1 MSIKPYND
9 YIGQKIG
16 IVKIKE
22 RIDTNNFLVECDC
35 GVTTKKL
42 MGNLLTSYK
51 KGNIVSC
58 GCMKRINMG
67 RKNIGKPSHRKIHF
81 TEEQIEDI
89 ISQHLKNVSLAVV
102 GEQYGCSQPVIR
114 NIVKS
119 RGYTPTCR
127 RSDLNENFF
136 DVIDSEVKAY
146 WLGYLA
152 ADGTIR
158 VRESGIDKDGK
169 KRNRGNSI
177 HLKLSTMD
185 ETHLIKFR
193 DVVCPNSVLKYA
205 TSVVTTRKG
214 NISTSY
220 NVTLNLYS
228 NHIVSQIIDK
238 GVGPRKT
245 FTVGKPNIEEKYIR
259 HYLRGLFDGD
269 GTVSIHHSRSMRYSI
284 ASASEKMYEF
294 LYEHLK
300 SLGIDVKR
308 YGINCVIGKR
318 DDTMRFHDY
327 IYKDATVWLE
337 RKRDK
342 VNSVFDRL
350 NEIKKWEEKYNFPY
364 SENNR
369 WSDEDLDCLIDGY
382 KQGLSYSEIEEKFG
396 GKYTTKQIRSKAVSL
411 RKHKAL
417 TAYNQRGENEDI

>member
-1 MSIKPYND
+1 MTKRKPYNE
-9 YIGQKIG
+9 YIGEKIG
-16 IVKIKE
+16 IVKILK
-22 RIDTNNFLVECDC
+22 RIDTNNFLIECDC
-35 GVTTKKL
+35 GVTTKKWL
-42 MGNLLTSYK
+42 SNLLTSYEL
-51 KGNIVSC
+51 GNVVSC

-67 RKNIGKPSHRKIHF
+67 RKNIGRVSHRKIHF

-89 ISQHLKNVSLAVV
+89 VNQHLKNISLEVV
-102 GEQYGCSQPVIR
+102 GKQYGCSQPVIR
-114 NIVKS
+114 NVVKS

-136 DVIDSEVKAY
+136 DVIDDEVKAY

-158 VRESGIDKDGK
+158 VRESSISKDGK

-185 ETHLIKFR
+185 EDHLKKFR
-193 DVVCPNSVLKYA
+193 DVICPNSVLKYA
-205 TSVVTTRKG
+205 TSVVKTKKG

-220 NVTLNLYS
+220 NVILNLYS

-269 GTVSIHHSRSMRYSI
+269 GTVSVCDSKNMRYSI
-284 ASASEKMYEF
+284 ASASDKMFEF

-300 SLGIDVKR
+300 SLDIDIRR
-308 YGINCVIGKR
+308 YGINCNIGKR
-318 DDTMRFHDY
+318 EDTLRFYDY

-342 VNSVFDRL
+342 VDVVFNRL
-350 NEIKKWEEKYNFPY
+350 NEIRKWEEKYKFPY

-369 WSDEDLDCLIDGY
+369 WSDEDLDCLIDGR
-382 KQGLSYSEIEEKFG
+382 KQGLTYIEIEEKLGGRYTVKQIG
-396 GKYTTKQIRSKAVSL
+396 GKVCKL
-411 RKHKAL
+411 RK
-417 TAYNQRGENEDI
+417 YGIFNRENDNETI